1 MLTIEYQL
9 MEERCAHCGAT
20 HSVVRGPVL
29 DEGSGIGLFLAGL
42 HACNGDRIAVI
53 TVSLIPEDEPITFT
67 LQAWATEAQYEM
79 AFVDSDISPWA
90 SEGYL
95 GTVLSAEEA
104 RASELREAVFQ
115 VADLTCATIP
125 DVTAYL
131 EAMLDT

>member
-9 MEERCAHCGAT
+9 VEEQCKHCGAA

-29 DEGSGIGLFLAGL
+29 HKGDGVGLYLAGL

-53 TVSLIPEDEPITFT
+53 TVSLIPNDQAIAFT

-90 SEGYL
+90 GEGYL
-95 GTVLSAEEA
+95 GVLLSAEEA

-115 VADLTCATIP
+115 VADLICATIP
-125 DVTAYL
+125 DVTVYL